1 MLQKTYEPAAIEP
14 RIHAR
19 WMKADAFKAG
29 CPERAKAEPY
39 SIVIPPP
46 NVTGSLHMGHA
57 LNNTLQDVLCRFE
70 RMRGKDVL
78 WQPGTDH
85 AGIATQMVV
94 ERQMMERQEPGRHQ
108 IGRAAF
114 IEKVWAWKAESGGT
128 IGNQL
133 KRLGASCDWSRERFT
148 MDEGLS
154 RAVLK
159 VFVELYNEGL
169 IYKDK
174 RLVNW
179 DPEFESALSDL
190 EVEMIDASGS
200 FRWTAGD
207 PDKPFDANAL
217 NKVLDRNPSGHLYHF
232 RYPLA
237 KDPSRFIVVA
247 TTRPETMLGD
257 TAVAVHPDD
266 ERYQDL
272 VGKKVTLPLVGRE
285 IPIVADSYADPEKGS
300 GAVKIT
306 PAHDFND
313 YQVYKRHPEIGLV
326 NILDAKAQL
335 NEEVPEKYRGLDRFV
350 ARKRVVADF
359 EAAGL
364 LDKIEPTTHAVPHA
378 QRGDAII
385 EPWLTDQWYV
395 NAAELAKRAIA
406 VVESGETRFIPKP
419 WEKTYFEWMH
429 RIEPW
434 CISRQIWWGHQIP
447 AWYGPILDDRGN
459 LFLGSSNIFRP
470 AEHTFVAH
478 TEKEALALAK
488 EKYAGWEVVLV
499 ASRDEALNLYS
510 DKRQIG
516 IWRDPDVLDTW
527 FSSALWPFSTLGW
540 PDDTPEVKR
549 FYPTSALVTGFD
561 IIFFWVARMLMMGL
575 HFMKEIP
582 FHDVYIHA
590 LVRDEKGQ
598 KMSKSKGNVMDP
610 LDIID
615 GVDLDRLIQKRVDGL
630 LDKRDA
636 TRITRET
643 RKDYPNGIPAYG
655 ADALRFTLA
664 AMAAQGRDIK
674 LSLKAVEGNRNFAT
688 KLWNAT
694 RFAEMNG
701 CVRPEGFDPKTVKE
715 TVNRWIA
722 GEVERTAAA
731 VTAGIETYK
740 FNEAAG
746 AIYEFTWGTF
756 CDWYLELTK
765 SVLEG
770 GSEAAKAE
778 TRATTA
784 WALDQIMKLLHP
796 FMPFITEE
804 LWERR
809 GGEGL
814 LCLAAWPAFEG
825 LADAKAQEEVGW
837 LIALVD
843 EVRSVRSEMNVPGGA
858 KVPLVLVGGGKAV
871 RARADR
877 YEETVKRLAR
887 IEAISFA
894 RTPPKGAA
902 QIVLADVTAALP
914 LASVIDMDAERA
926 RLEREIAKTEGE
938 IAKVDAK
945 LANAD
950 FVAKAP
956 PEVVEENRERKAAFE
971 ATVKRLRTALKRVEA
986 V

>member
-1 MLQKTYEPAAIEP
+1 MLEKTYEPAEIEA

-19 WMKADAFKAG
+19 WMEAEAFKAG
-29 CPERAKAEPY
+29 RPERAKAAPY
-39 SIVIPPP
+39 CIVIPPP

-94 ERQMMERQEPGRHQ
+94 ERQLMERQEPDRHKL
-108 IGRAAF
+108 GRAKF
-114 IEKVWAWKAESGGT
+114 IERVWAWKAESGGT

-154 RAVLK
+154 KAVLK
-159 VFVELYNEGL
+159 VFVDLYNQGL
-169 IYKDK
+169 IKKDK

-179 DPEFESALSDL
+179 DPEFQSALSDL
-190 EVEMIDASGS
+190 EVEMIEV
-200 FRWTAGD
+200 
-207 PDKPFDANAL
+207 K
-217 NKVLDRNPSGHLYHF
+217 GHLWHF
-232 RYPLA
+232 SYPL
-237 KDPSRFIVVA
+237 KDDPSRFIVVA

-266 ERYQDL
+266 ERYKDL
-272 VGKKVTLPLVGRE
+272 IGRKVTLPLVGRE
-285 IPIVADSYADPEKGS
+285 IPIIADSYADPEKGS

-306 PAHDFND
+306 PAHDFSD
-313 YQVYKRHPEIGLV
+313 YQVYKRHPEIGLIS
-326 NILDAKAQL
+326 ILDARAQL
-335 NEEVPEKYRGLDRFV
+335 NDNVPEKYRGLDRFV
-350 ARKRVVADF
+350 ARKRVVADI

-378 QRGDAII
+378 QRGDAVI

-395 NAAELAKRAIA
+395 NAAELATRAIA
-406 VVESGETRFIPKP
+406 AVESGETRFIPKN
-419 WEKTYFEWMH
+419 WEKTYFEWM
-429 RIEPW
+429 RNIEPW

-447 AWYGPILDDRGN
+447 AWYGPRKTSEESGVQSVAIKFDPDPSNLGRAGN
-459 LFLGSSNIFRP
+459 L
-470 AEHTFVAH
+470 EVFVAQS
-478 TEKEALALAK
+478 EEEALQMARAH
-488 EKYAGWEVVLV
+488 YGVDVRI
-499 ASRDEALNLYS
+499 ASDAREWAARNEDG
-510 DKRQIG
+510 KIR
-516 IWRDPDVLDTW
+516 IWRDEDVLDTW

-540 PDDTPEVKR
+540 PDKTKEVKR
-549 FYPTSALVTGFD
+549 FYPTSVLVTGFD

-575 HFMKEIP
+575 HFMKEVP

-610 LDIID
+610 LDVVD
-615 GVDLDRLIQKRVDGL
+615 GVELDELVKKRTSGL
-630 LDKRDA
+630 LRPQDA
-636 TRITRET
+636 GRIAKET
-643 RKDYPNGIPAYG
+643 RKEYPAGIPAYG

-701 CVRPEGFDPKTVKE
+701 CVRQDDFDPTKVEE

-722 GEVERTAAA
+722 GEVERTAGA
-731 VTAGIETYK
+731 VTAGIEAYK

-746 AIYEFTWGTF
+746 AVYEFTWGTF

-765 SVLEG
+765 PVLEG

-804 LWERR
+804 LWGRR
-809 GGEGL
+809 GQREL
-814 LCLAAWPAFEG
+814 LCLSSWSSFEG
-825 LADAKAQEEVGW
+825 LADTDADAEIGW
-837 LIALVD
+837 LVKLVS

-858 KVPLVLVGGGKAV
+858 KIPLVLVGAGKAA
-871 RARADR
+871 RARAGR
-877 YEETVKRLAR
+877 YDETIKRLAR

-894 RTPPKGAA
+894 KAPPKGAV

-914 LASVIDMDAERA
+914 LAGVIDMDAERA
-926 RLEREIAKTEGE
+926 RLEREIGRNEGE
-938 IAKVDAK
+938 IAKVNGK

-950 FVAKAP
+950 FMAKAP
-956 PEVVEENRERKAAFE
+956 PEVVEENRERRAGFE
-971 ATVKRLRTALKRVEA
+971 AALRKLRAALRRLEDA
-986 V
+986 